1 MAAAALHRRQRS
13 HDQQFNEFLEGEEKY
28 FTEMALAMSLSAG
41 GQSPTV
47 GGGLMGGPDGRALAG
62 SSAPAS
68 PAHDLGRGGGQPA
81 GAGELGAAAGA
92 GGEPWPS
99 QSTPA
104 ERFWRS
110 GLLSYEDAVP
120 DGFHD
125 PGPGPWP
132 EWHEGRAGGGEPPLE
147 LLRQLELRD
156 GDDREVLLVH
166 RSSDTK
172 LVAVEASAVEVA
184 CSVNSGEEAL
194 TAAELLNHVMAV
206 MGGRCQTAEEAAQLR
221 QRWLEESR
229 SVRQRLGSIVVP
241 LGELSVGLSRQR
253 ALLFKVLADAINIE
267 CRLIQNSFFG
277 WSRRADPGGCV
288 AVVRCSGVE
297 YVVDPLGGGMHRL
310 PVVSGD
316 GPAGG
321 PVVFSRSKSSLRRVV
336 ETSFRLSEVGE
347 LLVGTRPSEGTGA
360 HSPAAQRSESPLID
374 LSEDMSPAPAP
385 ASPEDLVEENPF
397 RDGLVRGPP
406 WGAEE
411 SDGHLSPGE
420 AGNSPPE
427 SKNVAEKD
435 SGAEGGGGE
444 DVGGEDSV
452 YIEQQWEIQWPDIDM
467 GDNSRIG
474 IGSYGEVFRGQWR
487 GTEVAVKRFLDQQ
500 MSPQLTQEFRAEV
513 AIMKRLRHPN
523 IVLFMG
529 AVPKPPNLSIVTEYM
544 PRGSLFK
551 LLHRSGKPPDERRR
565 VRMAV
570 DIAKGMHYL
579 HCCTPPIVH
588 RDLKSPNI
596 LVNRDWSVKV
606 SDFGLSRVKSSTFL
620 SSRSQAG
627 TPEWM
632 APEVLRNEP
641 SNEKSDMYGY
651 GVILY
656 ELMTLKV
663 PWEGMNPMA
672 VVGAVGFQGRSLDIP
687 EDMDPEAAAII
698 RSCFLSD
705 PAERPDF
712 GVVLNQLRSLR
723 ASIDARSRAG
733 SGTAQSPVES
743 GAKDS

>member
-1 MAAAALHRRQRS
+1 MLRPIELGTLRPVGLGCVTAASQRQGLHARTLQGMR
-13 HDQQFNEFLEGEEKY
+13 
-28 FTEMALAMSLSAG
+28 
-41 GQSPTV
+41 
-47 GGGLMGGPDGRALAG
+47 GRAL
-62 SSAPAS
+62 S
-68 PAHDLGRGGGQPA
+68 GR
-81 GAGELGAAAGA
+81 
-92 GGEPWPS
+92 
-99 QSTPA
+99 
-104 ERFWRS
+104 
-110 GLLSYEDAVP
+110 
-120 DGFHD
+120 
-125 PGPGPWP
+125 
-132 EWHEGRAGGGEPPLE
+132 EGRPGGPEPPLE
-147 LLRQLELRD
+147 MLRRLEGSED
-156 GDDREVLLVH
+156 EGREVLLVL
-166 RSSDTK
+166 RSSDSK
-172 LVAVEASAVEVA
+172 LVAVEASAVEVV
-184 CSVNSGEEAL
+184 CSVNGGSGEEAL
-194 TAAELLNHVMAV
+194 TAAELLNHVMAKL
-206 MGGRCQTAEEAAQLR
+206 GGRCQTAEEAADLR
-221 QRWLEESR
+221 ERWLAESR
-229 SVRQRLGSIVVP
+229 AVRRRLGSMVVP
-241 LGELSVGLSRQR
+241 LGELRVGLSRQR

-267 CRLIQNSFFG
+267 CQLIKNSFFG

-310 PVVSGD
+310 PVVSGAEPGG
-316 GPAGG
+316 GPAL
-321 PVVFSRSKSSLRRVV
+321 FSRSKSALRRVV
-336 ETSFRLSEVGE
+336 DASFE
-347 LLVGTRPSEGTGA
+347 LAEESPRGASPPAGAGQVRPVQVSD
-360 HSPAAQRSESPLID
+360 PPLID
-374 LSEDMSPAPAP
+374 FG
-385 ASPEDLVEENPF
+385 EENPPSAPPASTPACAAPDLPEDYPF
-397 RDGLVRGPP
+397 REGLVRGPP
-406 WGAEE
+406 WGVEGSDVPPVQEDAGAAEGSRWAPAGE
-411 SDGHLSPGE
+411 WGGTKTAQAAEVEVE
-420 AGNSPPE
+420 AG
-427 SKNVAEKD
+427 
-435 SGAEGGGGE
+435 
-444 DVGGEDSV
+444 SV

-467 GDNSRIG
+467 GENSRVG
-474 IGSYGEVFRGQWR
+474 IGSYGEVFRGRWR

-500 MSPQLTQEFRAEV
+500 LSPQVTQEFRAEV
-513 AIMKRLRHPN
+513 AMMKRLRHPN

-632 APEVLRNEP
+632 APEVLRNEL

-672 VVGAVGFQGRSLDIP
+672 VVGAVGFQGRSLEIP
-687 EDMDPEAAAII
+687 EGTDPEAAAII
-698 RSCFLSD
+698 TACFRSD

-712 GVVLNQLRSLR
+712 GTVLDQLRSLR
-723 ASIDARSRAG
+723 TSIDERSRAG
-733 SGTAQSPVES
+733 SNGTQSVNNSPTVRNSPE
-743 GAKDS
+743 GRYDA

>member
-1 MAAAALHRRQRS
+1 MLRR
-13 HDQQFNEFLEGEEKY
+13 LEC
-28 FTEMALAMSLSAG
+28 S
-41 GQSPTV
+41 
-47 GGGLMGGPDGRALAG
+47 
-62 SSAPAS
+62 
-68 PAHDLGRGGGQPA
+68 
-81 GAGELGAAAGA
+81 
-92 GGEPWPS
+92 
-99 QSTPA
+99 
-104 ERFWRS
+104 
-110 GLLSYEDAVP
+110 ED
-120 DGFHD
+120 
-125 PGPGPWP
+125 
-132 EWHEGRAGGGEPPLE
+132 EG
-147 LLRQLELRD
+147 
-156 GDDREVLLVH
+156 REVLLVL
-166 RSSDTK
+166 RSSDSK
-172 LVAVEASAVEVA
+172 LVAVEASAVEVV
-184 CSVNSGEEAL
+184 CSMNSGEEAL
-194 TAAELLNHVMAV
+194 TAAELLNHVMAKL
-206 MGGRCQTAEEAAQLR
+206 GGRCQTAEEAADLR
-221 QRWLEESR
+221 ERWLAESR
-229 SVRQRLGSIVVP
+229 AVRRRLGSLVVP

-267 CRLIQNSFFG
+267 CQLIQNSFFG

-310 PVVSGD
+310 PVVSG
-316 GPAGG
+316 AESSGG
-321 PVVFSRSKSSLRRVV
+321 AVLFSRSKSTLRRVV
-336 ETSFRLSEVGE
+336 DGSFE
-347 LLVGTRPSEGTGA
+347 LAEESPRGA
-360 HSPAAQRSESPLID
+360 SPPAAAGQVRPGKVSDPPLID
-374 LSEDMSPAPAP
+374 FREESLPPAPPASNASPALP
-385 ASPEDLVEENPF
+385 DDYPF

-406 WGAEE
+406 WGAEGSDSDAPPDQEGEGAAVE
-411 SDGHLSPGE
+411 SLLKP
-420 AGNSPPE
+420 AGQE
-427 SKNVAEKD
+427 
-435 SGAEGGGGE
+435 GAEEVVEEPKVDAG
-444 DVGGEDSV
+444 SV

-467 GDNSRIG
+467 GENSRVG
-474 IGSYGEVFRGQWR
+474 IGSYGEVFRGRWR

-500 MSPQLTQEFRAEV
+500 LSPQVTQEFRAEV
-513 AIMKRLRHPN
+513 AMMKRLRHPN

-606 SDFGLSRVKSSTFL
+606 ADFGLSRVKSSTFL
-620 SSRSQAG
+620 SSKSQAG

-632 APEVLRNEP
+632 APEVLRNEL

-672 VVGAVGFQGRSLDIP
+672 VVGAVGFQGRTPEIP
-687 EDMDPEAAAII
+687 EGTDPEAAAII
-698 RSCFLSD
+698 TACFRGD

-712 GVVLNQLRSLR
+712 GTVLDQLRSLR
-723 ASIDARSRAG
+723 TSIDERSRAG
-733 SGTAQSPVES
+733 SSGAQSNSNSPTVRHTPEGRNS
-743 GAKDS
+743 A